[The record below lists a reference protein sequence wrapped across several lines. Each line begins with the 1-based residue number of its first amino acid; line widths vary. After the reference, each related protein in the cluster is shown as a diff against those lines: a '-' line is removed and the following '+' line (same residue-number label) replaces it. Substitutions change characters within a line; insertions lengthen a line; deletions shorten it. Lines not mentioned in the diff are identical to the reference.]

1 MVNSAVVSYFMEN
14 LKLVGH
20 FETLKKFLF
29 MEDGEFSFSLTQ
41 QLFEKVRS
49 YQRVETEGKARIISK
64 SRNYMYKER
73 NVQSKKRKAIR
84 R

>member
-14 LKLVGH
+14 LKLVDH

-41 QLFEKVRS
+41 QLFEKVS
-49 YQRVETEGKARIISK
+49 CQNDISRFDCRK
-64 SRNYMYKER
+64 SSSCCYT
-73 NVQSKKRKAIR
+73 VFT
-84 R
+84 

>member
-14 LKLVGH
+14 LRLVDH

-41 QLFEKVRS
+41 QLFEKVSCLGYLHFTVMR
-49 YQRVETEGKARIISK
+49 RNSK
-64 SRNYMYKER
+64 FER
-73 NVQSKKRKAIR
+73 YLKT
-84 R
+84 